1 MTYKYIVT
9 FLFLC
14 SVEIGLSKELKIIDM
29 EGTYDLDGDG
39 QYEFA
44 ALEYNRLNGHTISMI
59 RYYEID
65 IDGYQNLSWE
75 LEMPDGLLGSF
86 IGVKLADII
95 GDGTPELVAVANLS
109 SNGDE
114 TILQPIIFYYKWYD
128 DGFSETPSGYLN
140 IGDQNDFVRCHNF
153 DLIDLDNNNDQEIL
167 LSLGS
172 PMRAL
177 ALIDVSSEGDL
188 IMIERLEPTALSTGV
203 GFVYGKSID
212 WNNDGYDEIISFSPE
227 GNVLKIQPYFNR
239 NGKLVLGEAKQE
251 IITGINGLLPMSII
265 VSDWDS
271 DGFKDILLPFQS
283 GHVVAMTLSPAT
295 VAIDVLPIDAGPL
308 SDMSVVDINL
318 DNVNDLFLVSGE
330 MNMITMAIGSLDTVG
345 LKTSY
350 FTLETDT
357 ADAQVFNIIPI
368 TEKGVYTGSI
378 VASSWNGQE
387 SNVFLTEIG
396 KIKID
401 IPSPDEEDV
410 ITALDEQ
417 IDLIDLFPEIKHAM
431 DLPKLPKPPATTG
444 QMLPKDIL
452 PRHILTEN
460 QLFTY
465 KIPEDAARQFYS
477 FRWLTPPPKGMFFHY
492 ESRSIQ
498 WVPDDTQLGAYKLG
512 YRVEM
517 KIGESVSLEATIKD
531 SLLTYQMIPELE
543 GDDEYLWIYVN
554 DPPKF
559 VTKPVLT
566 EFVANS
572 TFAYSPVVIDRNIDK
587 NIRYFLEFA
596 PDDMILGENGSLVWK
611 TDSADVNVY
620 DVRLIATDGFDRD
633 IQEFKLY
640 ARAGVKIISRPLV
653 DLKVNEPYQ
662 YQVDVWRPEL
672 SQEIKVKLLHAPIG
686 MLINK
691 NNFISWTPETTQ
703 LDTQY
708 FAIEASHGVAKDTQ
722 NVAVFVNHPPII
734 SSAPPLINV
743 VNVGSTWDFQLEI
756 SDPNMAD
763 KLTITSLEL
772 PEGMRI
778 DPFTWRLR
786 WDPTDEELDFSHMRL
801 EITDGKEIYFI
812 DSDFYVNA
820 PIKIVSVPPMTAN
833 LGEPYQYRI
842 LNSDK
847 NKSALLPYDKT
858 IRIDEINSV
867 RIYSI
872 DITDDVYQENI
883 GRYIG
888 EWESA
893 EEIYLTD
900 NDKPESSAFSRLN
913 AKKYVNNI
921 FWENERLYILIKTV
935 DDRTIGIKDLL
946 WEFFQ
951 GSKGKP
957 PKVIVERLSPIKYTL
972 LEFPDGMEVD
982 EYSGIINWTPGPE
995 QHDSHTIKLL
1005 VSDGYM
1011 KDEQAYEIYVNH
1023 KPVIVS
1029 NAPKS
1034 ALVDEVYRYQI
1045 QVEDK
1050 NSNSE
1055 LVYELLK
1062 TPQGMQMTE
1071 DGKVVWI
1078 PRAAQINNHLFTVRV
1093 TDGYSEDVQKS
1104 QVFVNIPP
1112 SIISIPKPVALT
1124 GYEYTYKLVAED
1136 LNKDKIKFK
1145 PIKLPKYS
1153 TFNKRTG
1160 LIQWRPRN
1168 NQLGPNDV
1176 IIAAIDERGATTAHE
1191 FKIHAFE
1198 NPSARQ
1204 FVNTGWPLMLTFVGM
1219 MFAWG
1224 VAQI

>member
-1 MTYKYIVT
+1 MTNKYIIT
-9 FLFLC
+9 FLFLL
-14 SVEIGLSKELKIIDM
+14 SIGIGFSKELKIINM

-44 ALEYNRLNGHTISMI
+44 ALEFNRINGHTISMI

-95 GDGTPELVAVANLS
+95 GDGIPELVAVANLS
-109 SNGDE
+109 SNGEE

-128 DGFSETPSGYLN
+128 DGFEENPSGYLN
-140 IGDQNDFVRCHNF
+140 IGDQKDFIRCHNF
-153 DLIDLDNNNDQEIL
+153 DLINLDNDGDQEIM

-172 PMRAL
+172 PMRDL
-177 ALIDVSSEGDL
+177 ALIDLDSEGNL
-188 IMIERLEPTALSTGV
+188 IMIERLEPPELSSGTG
-203 GFVYGKSID
+203 FIYGKSVD

-239 NGKLVLGEAKQE
+239 NGRLVLGDAKQE
-251 IITGINGLLPMSII
+251 IVTGINGLLPMSIV

-271 DGFKDILLPFQS
+271 DGFKDVLLPFQS

-295 VAIDVLPIDAGPL
+295 VAVEVLPIDAGPL
-308 SDMSVVDINL
+308 SDISVIDINF

-345 LKTSY
+345 LNTSY
-350 FTLETDT
+350 FTLLTDT
-357 ADAQVFNIIPI
+357 TDAQVFNIIPI
-368 TEKGVYTGSI
+368 TDKGEYIGSI
-378 VASSWNGQE
+378 IASSWDGKS
-387 SNVFLTEIG
+387 SNIFLTDIG
-396 KIKID
+396 KTEIE
-401 IPSPDEEDV
+401 IPAPDEEDV

-417 IDLIDLFPEIKHAM
+417 IELIDLFPEIKHAM
-431 DLPKLPKPPATTG
+431 DLPKLPKPPTTIG
-444 QMLPKDIL
+444 QVLPKDIL
-452 PRHILTEN
+452 PRHILTLN

-465 KIPEDAARQFYS
+465 KIPEDEARQFYS
-477 FRWLTPPPKGMFFHY
+477 FRWLSPPPKGMFFHY
-492 ESRSIQ
+492 ESRAIQ
-498 WVPDDTQLGAYKLG
+498 WVPDNVQLGAYKLG
-512 YRVEM
+512 YRIEM
-517 KIGESVSLEATIKD
+517 KVGESVSLEATIKD

-543 GDDEYLWIYVN
+543 GYDEYIWIYVN
-554 DPPKF
+554 DPPAF
-559 VTKPVLT
+559 VTSPIGT
-566 EFVANS
+566 EFVSNS
-572 TFAYSPVVIDRNIDK
+572 VFSYTPIVKDRNIDTK
-587 NIRYFLEFA
+587 IKYSLEVA
-596 PDDMILGENGSLVWK
+596 PDGMVLGENGSLTWK
-611 TDSADVNVY
+611 SDSADVNVY
-620 DVRLIATDGFDRD
+620 DVRLVATDGFDRD

-640 ARAGVKIISRPLV
+640 ARAGVKIISSPV
-653 DLKVNEPYQ
+653 IDLKVNQPYK
-662 YQVDVWRPEL
+662 YQVEIWRPEL
-672 SQEIKVKLLHAPIG
+672 SQEIKVELLHAPIG
-686 MLINK
+686 MSIDKNNLIN
-691 NNFISWTPETTQ
+691 WTPETTQ

-708 FAIEASHGVAKDTQ
+708 FAIQASHGVAKDTQ
-722 NVAVFVNHPPII
+722 NVSLFVNHPPII

-743 VNVGSTWDFQLEI
+743 INVGSTWDYQLEI
-756 SDPNMAD
+756 SDPNIGD
-763 KLTITSLEL
+763 KLTITALEL
-772 PEGMRI
+772 PDGMRI

-801 EITDGKEIYFI
+801 EITDGKDVYFI

-820 PIKIVSVPPMTAN
+820 PIKIVSIPPMTAN

-847 NKSALLPYDKT
+847 NNSALLPYDET
-858 IRIDEINSV
+858 IRIDNIKSI

-921 FWENERLYILIKTV
+921 FWENDRLYILIKTI

-982 EYSGIINWTPGPE
+982 EYSGIINWTPGLE
-995 QHDSHTIKLL
+995 QYDSHTIKLL
-1005 VSDGYM
+1005 VSDGYL
-1011 KDEQAYEIYVNH
+1011 KDEQTYEIYVNH
-1023 KPVIVS
+1023 KPIIVS

-1050 NSNSE
+1050 NSNSD

-1062 TPQGMQMTE
+1062 APQGMQMTE

-1078 PRAAQINNHLFTVRV
+1078 PRSAQINNHLFSVRV
-1093 TDGYSEDVQKS
+1093 TDGYSEDIQKS

-1160 LIQWRPRN
+1160 LVQWRPRN

-1224 VAQI
+1224 VAQF

>member
-1 MTYKYIVT
+1 MTYKYFAM
-9 FLFLC
+9 FLFFC
-14 SVEIGLSKELKIIDM
+14 FTGIGFSQELKIIDM

-44 ALEYNRLNGHTISMI
+44 ALEYNRLNGNTISMI

-95 GDGTPELVAVANLS
+95 GDGIPELVAVANLS

-140 IGDQNDFVRCHNF
+140 IGDQKDFIRCHNF
-153 DLIDLDNNNDQEIL
+153 DLIDLDNDDNHEIM

-177 ALIDVSSEGDL
+177 ALIDVSNDGTL
-188 IMIERLEPTALSTGV
+188 VMIERLEPPLLSTGV

-227 GNVLKIQPYFNR
+227 GNVLKIQPYLNR
-239 NGKLVLGEAKQE
+239 NGKLILGEAKQE
-251 IITGINGLLPMSII
+251 IIAGLNGLLARSIVI
-265 VSDWDS
+265 SDWDS
-271 DGFKDILLPFQS
+271 DGCRDVLLPFQS
-283 GHVVAMTLSPAT
+283 GHVVSMTLSPAT
-295 VAIDVLPIDAGPL
+295 VATDVLPIDAGPL
-308 SDMSVVDINL
+308 SDMSVVDINS
-318 DNVNDLFLVSGE
+318 DNINDLFLVSGE
-330 MNMITMAIGSLDTVG
+330 MNMITMAIGSLDNAG
-345 LKTSY
+345 LNTSY

-357 ADAQVFNIIPI
+357 ADAQVFNIVPI
-368 TEKGVYTGSI
+368 TEQGEYTGSI
-378 VASSWNGQE
+378 IASSWDGDV
-387 SNVFLTEIG
+387 SNVFLTEVG
-396 KIKID
+396 KKEINLPI
-401 IPSPDEEDV
+401 PDEEDV

-417 IDLIDLFPEIKHAM
+417 IELIDLFPEIKHAM
-431 DLPKLPKPPATTG
+431 DLPKLPKPPATMG
-444 QMLPKDIL
+444 QVLPKSIL
-452 PRHILTEN
+452 PRHVLTLN

-465 KIPEDAARQFYS
+465 KIPEDEARQFYS

-498 WVPDDTQLGAYKLG
+498 WVPDNTQLGAYKLG
-512 YRVEM
+512 YRIEM
-517 KIGESVSLEATIKD
+517 KTGESVSLEATIRD

-543 GDDEYLWIYVN
+543 GYDEYVWIYVN
-554 DPPKF
+554 DPPVF
-559 VTKPVLT
+559 VTSPIGT
-566 EFVANS
+566 EFVSNS
-572 TFAYSPVVIDRNIDK
+572 VFSYTPVVKDRNIDTK
-587 NIRYFLEFA
+587 IKYSLEIS
-596 PDDMILGENGSLVWK
+596 PDDMILGENGSLIWQ

-620 DVRLIATDGFDRD
+620 DVRLVATDGFDRD

-640 ARAGVKIISRPLV
+640 ARAGVKIISNPIL

-686 MLINK
+686 MSINK
-691 NNFISWTPETTQ
+691 NNLINWTPESTQ

-734 SSAPPLINV
+734 VSAPPLINV

-763 KLTITSLEL
+763 KLTITSLEM
-772 PEGMRI
+772 PDGMRI

-786 WDPTDEELDFSHMRL
+786 WDPTDEELDFSHLRL
-801 EITDGKEIYFI
+801 EVTDGKEIYFI

-833 LGEPYQYRI
+833 LGEPYQYRV

-858 IRIDEINSV
+858 IRIDEINLV

-872 DITDDVYQENI
+872 DITDDVYKENI

-893 EEIYLTD
+893 KEIYLTD

-921 FWENERLYILIKTV
+921 FWENERLYVLIKTV

-951 GSKGKP
+951 GAKGKP

-982 EYSGIINWTPGPE
+982 EYSVIINWTPGPE

-1011 KDEQAYEIYVNH
+1011 KDEQTYEIYVNH

-1034 ALVDEVYRYQI
+1034 ALVDEVYKYQI

-1062 TPQGMQMTE
+1062 APQGMQMTE

-1093 TDGYSEDVQKS
+1093 TDGYSEDIQKS

-1124 GYEYTYKLVAED
+1124 G
-1136 LNKDKIKFK
+1136 
-1145 PIKLPKYS
+1145 
-1153 TFNKRTG
+1153 
-1160 LIQWRPRN
+1160 
-1168 NQLGPNDV
+1168 
-1176 IIAAIDERGATTAHE
+1176 
-1191 FKIHAFE
+1191 
-1198 NPSARQ
+1198 
-1204 FVNTGWPLMLTFVGM
+1204 
-1219 MFAWG
+1219 
-1224 VAQI
+1224 

>member
-1 MTYKYIVT
+1 MTYKYFAM
-9 FLFLC
+9 FLFFC
-14 SVEIGLSKELKIIDM
+14 FTGIGFSQELKIIDM

-44 ALEYNRLNGHTISMI
+44 ALEYNRLNGNTISMI

-95 GDGTPELVAVANLS
+95 GDGMPELVAVANLS

-140 IGDQNDFVRCHNF
+140 IGDQKDFIRCHNF
-153 DLIDLDNNNDQEIL
+153 DLIDLDNDDNHEIM

-177 ALIDVSSEGDL
+177 ALIDVSNDGTL
-188 IMIERLEPTALSTGV
+188 VMIERLEPPLLSTGV

-227 GNVLKIQPYFNR
+227 GNVLKIQPYLNR
-239 NGKLVLGEAKQE
+239 NGKLILGEAKQE
-251 IITGINGLLPMSII
+251 IIAGLNGLLARSIVI
-265 VSDWDS
+265 SDWDS
-271 DGFKDILLPFQS
+271 DGFRDVLLPFQS
-283 GHVVAMTLSPAT
+283 GHVVSMTLSPAT
-295 VAIDVLPIDAGPL
+295 VATDVLPIDAGPL
-308 SDMSVVDINL
+308 SDMSVVDINS
-318 DNVNDLFLVSGE
+318 DNINDLFLVSGE
-330 MNMITMAIGSLDTVG
+330 MNMITMAIGSLDNAG
-345 LKTSY
+345 LNTSY

-357 ADAQVFNIIPI
+357 ADAQVFNIVPI
-368 TEKGVYTGSI
+368 TEQGEYTGSI
-378 VASSWNGQE
+378 IASSWDGDV
-387 SNVFLTEIG
+387 SNVFLTEVG
-396 KIKID
+396 KKEINLPI
-401 IPSPDEEDV
+401 PDEEDV

-417 IDLIDLFPEIKHAM
+417 IELIDLFPEIKHAM
-431 DLPKLPKPPATTG
+431 DLPKLPKPPATMG
-444 QMLPKDIL
+444 QVLPKSIL
-452 PRHILTEN
+452 PRHVLTLN

-465 KIPEDAARQFYS
+465 KIPEDEARQFYS

-498 WVPDDTQLGAYKLG
+498 WVPDNTQLGAYKLG
-512 YRVEM
+512 YRIEM
-517 KIGESVSLEATIKD
+517 KTGESVSLEATIRD

-543 GDDEYLWIYVN
+543 GYDEYVWIYVN
-554 DPPKF
+554 DPPVF
-559 VTKPVLT
+559 VTSPIGT
-566 EFVANS
+566 EFVSNS
-572 TFAYSPVVIDRNIDK
+572 VFSYTPVVKDRNIDTK
-587 NIRYFLEFA
+587 IKYSLEIS
-596 PDDMILGENGSLVWK
+596 PDDMILGENGSLIWQ

-620 DVRLIATDGFDRD
+620 DVRLVATDGFDRD

-640 ARAGVKIISRPLV
+640 ARAGVKIISNPIL

-686 MLINK
+686 MSINK
-691 NNFISWTPETTQ
+691 NNLINWTPESTQ

-734 SSAPPLINV
+734 VSAPPLINV

-763 KLTITSLEL
+763 KLTITSLEM
-772 PEGMRI
+772 PDGMRI

-786 WDPTDEELDFSHMRL
+786 WDPTDEELDFSHLRL
-801 EITDGKEIYFI
+801 EVTDGKEIYFI

-833 LGEPYQYRI
+833 LGEPYQYRV

-847 NKSALLPYDKT
+847 NKSALLHYDKT
-858 IRIDEINSV
+858 IRIDEINLV

-872 DITDDVYQENI
+872 DITDDVYKENI

-893 EEIYLTD
+893 KEIYLTD

-921 FWENERLYILIKTV
+921 FWENERLYVLIKTV

-951 GSKGKP
+951 GAKGKP

-995 QHDSHTIKLL
+995 QHDSHAIKLL

-1011 KDEQAYEIYVNH
+1011 KDEQTYEIYVNH

-1034 ALVDEVYRYQI
+1034 ALVDEVYKYQI

-1062 TPQGMQMTE
+1062 APQGMQMTE

-1093 TDGYSEDVQKS
+1093 TDGYSEDIQKS

-1124 GYEYTYKLVAED
+1124 G
-1136 LNKDKIKFK
+1136 
-1145 PIKLPKYS
+1145 
-1153 TFNKRTG
+1153 
-1160 LIQWRPRN
+1160 
-1168 NQLGPNDV
+1168 
-1176 IIAAIDERGATTAHE
+1176 
-1191 FKIHAFE
+1191 
-1198 NPSARQ
+1198 
-1204 FVNTGWPLMLTFVGM
+1204 
-1219 MFAWG
+1219 
-1224 VAQI
+1224 

>member
-1 MTYKYIVT
+1 MTNKYIIT
-9 FLFLC
+9 FLFLL
-14 SVEIGLSKELKIIDM
+14 SIGIGFSKELKIINM

-44 ALEYNRLNGHTISMI
+44 SLEFNRINGHTISMI

-95 GDGTPELVAVANLS
+95 GDGIPELVAVANLS
-109 SNGDE
+109 SNGEE

-128 DGFSETPSGYLN
+128 DGFEENPSGYLN
-140 IGDQNDFVRCHNF
+140 IGDQKDFIRCHNF
-153 DLIDLDNNNDQEIL
+153 DLINLDNDGDQEIM

-172 PMRAL
+172 PMRDL
-177 ALIDVSSEGDL
+177 ALIDLDSEGNL
-188 IMIERLEPTALSTGV
+188 IMIERLEPPELSSGTG
-203 GFVYGKSID
+203 FIYGKSVD

-239 NGKLVLGEAKQE
+239 NGRLVLGDAKQE
-251 IITGINGLLPMSII
+251 IVTGINGLLPMSIV

-271 DGFKDILLPFQS
+271 DGFKDVLLPFQS

-295 VAIDVLPIDAGPL
+295 VAVEVLPIDAGPL
-308 SDMSVVDINL
+308 SDISVIDINF

-345 LKTSY
+345 LNTSY
-350 FTLETDT
+350 FTLLTDT
-357 ADAQVFNIIPI
+357 TDAQVFNIIPI
-368 TEKGVYTGSI
+368 TDKGEYIGSI
-378 VASSWNGQE
+378 IASSWDGKS
-387 SNVFLTEIG
+387 SNIFLTDIG
-396 KIKID
+396 KTEIE
-401 IPSPDEEDV
+401 IPTPDEEDV

-417 IDLIDLFPEIKHAM
+417 IELIDLFPEIKHAM
-431 DLPKLPKPPATTG
+431 DLPKLPKPPTTIG
-444 QMLPKDIL
+444 QVLPKDIL
-452 PRHILTEN
+452 PRHILTLN

-465 KIPEDAARQFYS
+465 KIPEDEARQFYS
-477 FRWLTPPPKGMFFHY
+477 FRWLSPPPKGMFFHY
-492 ESRSIQ
+492 ESRAIQ
-498 WVPDDTQLGAYKLG
+498 WVPDNVQLGAYKLG
-512 YRVEM
+512 YRIEM
-517 KIGESVSLEATIKD
+517 KVGESVSLEATIKD

-543 GDDEYLWIYVN
+543 GYDEYIWIYVN
-554 DPPKF
+554 DPPAF
-559 VTKPVLT
+559 VTSPIGT
-566 EFVANS
+566 EFVSNS
-572 TFAYSPVVIDRNIDK
+572 VFSYTPIVKDRNIDTK
-587 NIRYFLEFA
+587 IKYSLEVA
-596 PDDMILGENGSLVWK
+596 PDGMVLGENGSLTWK
-611 TDSADVNVY
+611 SDSADVNVY
-620 DVRLIATDGFDRD
+620 DVRLVATDGFDRD

-640 ARAGVKIISRPLV
+640 ARAGVKIISSPV
-653 DLKVNEPYQ
+653 IDLKVNQPYK
-662 YQVDVWRPEL
+662 YQVEIWRPEL
-672 SQEIKVKLLHAPIG
+672 SQEIKVELLHAPIG
-686 MLINK
+686 MSIDKNNLIN
-691 NNFISWTPETTQ
+691 WTPETTQ

-708 FAIEASHGVAKDTQ
+708 FAIQASHGVAKDTQ
-722 NVAVFVNHPPII
+722 NVALFVNHPPII

-743 VNVGSTWDFQLEI
+743 INVGSTWDYQLEI
-756 SDPNMAD
+756 SDPNIGD

-772 PEGMRI
+772 PDGMRI

-801 EITDGKEIYFI
+801 EITDGKDVYFI

-820 PIKIVSVPPMTAN
+820 PIKIVSIPPMTAN

-847 NKSALLPYDKT
+847 NNSALLPYDET
-858 IRIDEINSV
+858 IRIDNIKSI

-921 FWENERLYILIKTV
+921 FWENDRLYILIKTI

-982 EYSGIINWTPGPE
+982 EYSGIINWTPGLE
-995 QHDSHTIKLL
+995 QYDSHTIKLL
-1005 VSDGYM
+1005 VSDGYL
-1011 KDEQAYEIYVNH
+1011 KDEQTYEIYVNH
-1023 KPVIVS
+1023 KPIIVS

-1062 TPQGMQMTE
+1062 AP
-1071 DGKVVWI
+1071 
-1078 PRAAQINNHLFTVRV
+1078 
-1093 TDGYSEDVQKS
+1093 
-1104 QVFVNIPP
+1104 
-1112 SIISIPKPVALT
+1112 
-1124 GYEYTYKLVAED
+1124 
-1136 LNKDKIKFK
+1136 
-1145 PIKLPKYS
+1145 
-1153 TFNKRTG
+1153 
-1160 LIQWRPRN
+1160 
-1168 NQLGPNDV
+1168 
-1176 IIAAIDERGATTAHE
+1176 
-1191 FKIHAFE
+1191 
-1198 NPSARQ
+1198 
-1204 FVNTGWPLMLTFVGM
+1204 
-1219 MFAWG
+1219 
-1224 VAQI
+1224 

>member
-1 MTYKYIVT
+1 MTCKYIFT
-9 FLFLC
+9 FLFLF
-14 SVEIGLSKELKIIDM
+14 SLGIGISKDLKIIDM
-29 EGTYDLDGDG
+29 EGTYDLDSDG

-44 ALEYNRLNGHTISMI
+44 SVEYNRLNGHAISMI

-95 GDGTPELVAVANLS
+95 GDGVPELVAVANLS

-128 DGFSETPSGYLN
+128 DGFAENPSGYLN
-140 IGDQNDFVRCHNF
+140 IGNQNDFVRCHNF
-153 DLIDLDNNNDQEIL
+153 DLINLDNDEDQEIL

-172 PMRAL
+172 PMRSL
-177 ALIDVSSEGDL
+177 ALIDLDSENNL
-188 IMIERLEPTALSTGV
+188 VMIEHLEPTALSTGI
-203 GFVYGKSID
+203 GFVYAKSID

-239 NGKLVLGEAKQE
+239 NGSLVLGDAKQQ

-265 VSDWDS
+265 VSDWDL
-271 DGFKDILLPFQS
+271 DGFKDVLLPFQS
-283 GHVVAMTLSPAT
+283 GHIVAMTLSPAS
-295 VAIDVLPIDAGPL
+295 VAIDILPIDAGPL

-318 DNVNDLFLVSGE
+318 DNINDLLLVSGE

-357 ADAQVFNIIPI
+357 TDAQVFNIIPVSD
-368 TEKGVYTGSI
+368 KGIYTGSI
-378 VASSWNGQE
+378 IASSWDGKV

-396 KIKID
+396 KMQID
-401 IPSPDEEDV
+401 IPTPDEEDV

-417 IDLIDLFPEIKHAM
+417 IELIDLFPEIKHAM
-431 DLPKLPKPPATTG
+431 DLPKLPKPPTTIG
-444 QMLPKDIL
+444 QILPKNIL
-452 PRHILTEN
+452 PRHVLTLN
-460 QLFTY
+460 QLFSY
-465 KIPEDAARQFYS
+465 KIPEDEARQFYS

-492 ESRSIQ
+492 ESRAIQ

-512 YRVEM
+512 YRIEM

-543 GDDEYLWIYVN
+543 GYDEYIWVYVN
-554 DPPKF
+554 DPPVF
-559 VTKPVLT
+559 VTSPIGT
-566 EFVANS
+566 EFVSNS
-572 TFAYSPVVIDRNIDK
+572 IFSYTPIVKDQNIDTK
-587 NIRYFLEFA
+587 IKYSLEVA

-620 DVRLIATDGFDRD
+620 DVRLVATDGFDRD

-640 ARAGVKIISRPLV
+640 ARAGVKIVSSPLI
-653 DLKVNEPYQ
+653 DLKVNELYK
-662 YQVDVWRPEL
+662 YQVEVWRPEL
-672 SQEIKVKLLHAPIG
+672 AQKISVELLHGPIG
-686 MLINK
+686 MSIDKNNLINW
-691 NNFISWTPETTQ
+691 IPESTQ

-708 FAIEASHGVAKDTQ
+708 FAIQASHGVAKDTQ

-734 SSAPPLINV
+734 TSAPPSMNV

-772 PEGMRI
+772 PDGMRI

-801 EITDGKEIYFI
+801 EITDGKETYYI

-847 NKSALLPYDKT
+847 NNSALLPYDET
-858 IRIDEINSV
+858 IRIDKINSV

-900 NDKPESSAFSRLN
+900 NDKPEAIAFSRLN

-921 FWENERLYILIKTV
+921 FWENERLYILIKTI

-982 EYSGIINWTPGPE
+982 EYSGIINWTPSPE
-995 QHDSHTIKLL
+995 QYDSHTIKLL
-1005 VSDGYM
+1005 ISDGYL
-1011 KDEQAYEIYVNH
+1011 KDEQTYEVYVNH

-1045 QVEDK
+1045 QIEDK

-1062 TPQGMQMTE
+1062 APQGMQMTE

-1078 PRAAQINNHLFTVRV
+1078 PRAAQINNHLFSVRV
-1093 TDGYSEDVQKS
+1093 TDGYSEDIQKS

-1124 GYEYTYKLVAED
+1124 GYEYNYKLVAED

-1224 VAQI
+1224 VAQF

>member
-1 MTYKYIVT
+1 MTYKYFAM
-9 FLFLC
+9 FLFFC
-14 SVEIGLSKELKIIDM
+14 FTGIGFSQELKIIDM

-44 ALEYNRLNGHTISMI
+44 ALEYNRLNGNTISMI

-95 GDGTPELVAVANLS
+95 GDGIPELVAVANLS

-140 IGDQNDFVRCHNF
+140 IGDQKDFIRCHNF
-153 DLIDLDNNNDQEIL
+153 DLIDLDNDDNHEIM

-177 ALIDVSSEGDL
+177 ALIDVSNDGTL
-188 IMIERLEPTALSTGV
+188 VMIERLEPPLLSTGV

-227 GNVLKIQPYFNR
+227 GNVLKIQPYLNR
-239 NGKLVLGEAKQE
+239 NGKLILGEAKQE
-251 IITGINGLLPMSII
+251 IIAGLNGLLARSIVI
-265 VSDWDS
+265 SDWDS
-271 DGFKDILLPFQS
+271 DGFRDVLLPFQS
-283 GHVVAMTLSPAT
+283 GHVVSMTLSPAT
-295 VAIDVLPIDAGPL
+295 VATDVLPIDAGPL
-308 SDMSVVDINL
+308 SDMSVVDINS
-318 DNVNDLFLVSGE
+318 DNINDLFLVSGE
-330 MNMITMAIGSLDTVG
+330 MNMITMAIGSLDNAR
-345 LKTSY
+345 LNTSY

-357 ADAQVFNIIPI
+357 ADAQVFNIVPI
-368 TEKGVYTGSI
+368 TEQGEYTGSI
-378 VASSWNGQE
+378 IASSWDGDV
-387 SNVFLTEIG
+387 SNVFLTEVG
-396 KIKID
+396 KKEINLPI
-401 IPSPDEEDV
+401 PDEEDV

-417 IDLIDLFPEIKHAM
+417 IELIDLFPEIKHAM
-431 DLPKLPKPPATTG
+431 DLPKLPKPPATMG
-444 QMLPKDIL
+444 QVLPKSIL
-452 PRHILTEN
+452 PRHVLTLN

-465 KIPEDAARQFYS
+465 KIPEDEARQFYS

-498 WVPDDTQLGAYKLG
+498 WVPDNTQLGAYKLG
-512 YRVEM
+512 YRIEM
-517 KIGESVSLEATIKD
+517 KTGESVSLEATIRD

-543 GDDEYLWIYVN
+543 GYDEYVWIYVN
-554 DPPKF
+554 DPPVF
-559 VTKPVLT
+559 VTSPIGT
-566 EFVANS
+566 EFVSNS
-572 TFAYSPVVIDRNIDK
+572 VFSYTPVVKDRNIDTK
-587 NIRYFLEFA
+587 IKYSLEIS
-596 PDDMILGENGSLVWK
+596 PDDMILGENGSLTWQ

-620 DVRLIATDGFDRD
+620 DVRLVATDGFDRD

-640 ARAGVKIISRPLV
+640 ARAGVKIISNPIL

-686 MLINK
+686 MSINK
-691 NNFISWTPETTQ
+691 NNLINWTPESTQ

-734 SSAPPLINV
+734 VSAPPLINV

-763 KLTITSLEL
+763 KLTITSLEM
-772 PEGMRI
+772 PDGMRI

-786 WDPTDEELDFSHMRL
+786 WDPTDEELDFSHLRL
-801 EITDGKEIYFI
+801 EVTDGKEIYFI

-833 LGEPYQYRI
+833 LGEPYQYRV

-858 IRIDEINSV
+858 IRIDEINLV

-872 DITDDVYQENI
+872 DITDDVYKENI

-893 EEIYLTD
+893 KEIYLTD

-921 FWENERLYILIKTV
+921 FWENERLYVLIKTV

-951 GSKGKP
+951 
-957 PKVIVERLSPIKYTL
+957 
-972 LEFPDGMEVD
+972 
-982 EYSGIINWTPGPE
+982 
-995 QHDSHTIKLL
+995 
-1005 VSDGYM
+1005 
-1011 KDEQAYEIYVNH
+1011 
-1023 KPVIVS
+1023 
-1029 NAPKS
+1029 
-1034 ALVDEVYRYQI
+1034 
-1045 QVEDK
+1045 
-1050 NSNSE
+1050 
-1055 LVYELLK
+1055 
-1062 TPQGMQMTE
+1062 
-1071 DGKVVWI
+1071 
-1078 PRAAQINNHLFTVRV
+1078 
-1093 TDGYSEDVQKS
+1093 
-1104 QVFVNIPP
+1104 
-1112 SIISIPKPVALT
+1112 
-1124 GYEYTYKLVAED
+1124 
-1136 LNKDKIKFK
+1136 
-1145 PIKLPKYS
+1145 
-1153 TFNKRTG
+1153 
-1160 LIQWRPRN
+1160 
-1168 NQLGPNDV
+1168 
-1176 IIAAIDERGATTAHE
+1176 
-1191 FKIHAFE
+1191 
-1198 NPSARQ
+1198 
-1204 FVNTGWPLMLTFVGM
+1204 
-1219 MFAWG
+1219 
-1224 VAQI
+1224 

>member
-1 MTYKYIVT
+1 MTYKYIAM
-9 FLFLC
+9 FLFFC
-14 SVEIGLSKELKIIDM
+14 FIGIGFSQELKIIDM

-44 ALEYNRLNGHTISMI
+44 ALEYNRLNGNTISMI

-95 GDGTPELVAVANLS
+95 GDGIPELVAVANLS

-140 IGDQNDFVRCHNF
+140 IGDQKDFIRCHNF
-153 DLIDLDNNNDQEIL
+153 DLIDLDNDDNHEIM

-177 ALIDVSSEGDL
+177 ALIDVSNDGTL
-188 IMIERLEPTALSTGV
+188 IMIERLEPPLLSTGV

-227 GNVLKIQPYFNR
+227 GNVLKIQPYLNR
-239 NGKLVLGEAKQE
+239 NGKLILGEAKQE
-251 IITGINGLLPMSII
+251 IIAGLNGLLARSIAI
-265 VSDWDS
+265 SDWDS
-271 DGFKDILLPFQS
+271 DGFKDVLLPFQS
-283 GHVVAMTLSPAT
+283 GHVVSMTLSPAT
-295 VAIDVLPIDAGPL
+295 VATDVLPIDAGPL
-308 SDMSVVDINL
+308 SDMSVVDINS
-318 DNVNDLFLVSGE
+318 DNINDLFLVSGE
-330 MNMITMAIGSLDTVG
+330 MNMITMAIGSLDNAG
-345 LKTSY
+345 LNTSY

-357 ADAQVFNIIPI
+357 ADAQVFNIVPI
-368 TEKGVYTGSI
+368 TEQGEYTGSI
-378 VASSWNGQE
+378 IASSWDGDV
-387 SNVFLTEIG
+387 SNVFLTEVG
-396 KIKID
+396 KKEINLPI
-401 IPSPDEEDV
+401 PDEEDV

-417 IDLIDLFPEIKHAM
+417 IELIDLFPEIKHAM
-431 DLPKLPKPPATTG
+431 DLPKLPKPPATMG
-444 QMLPKDIL
+444 QVLPKSIL
-452 PRHILTEN
+452 PRHVLTLN

-465 KIPEDAARQFYS
+465 KIPEDEARQFYS

-498 WVPDDTQLGAYKLG
+498 WVPDNTQLGAYKLG
-512 YRVEM
+512 YRIEM
-517 KIGESVSLEATIKD
+517 KTGESVSLEATIRD

-543 GDDEYLWIYVN
+543 GYDEYVWIYVN
-554 DPPKF
+554 DPPVF
-559 VTKPVLT
+559 VTNPIGT
-566 EFVANS
+566 EFVSNS
-572 TFAYSPVVIDRNIDK
+572 VFSYTPVVKDRNIDTK
-587 NIRYFLEFA
+587 IKYSLEIS
-596 PDDMILGENGSLVWK
+596 PDDMILGENGSLIWQ

-620 DVRLIATDGFDRD
+620 DVRLVATDGFDRD

-640 ARAGVKIISRPLV
+640 ARAGVKIISNPIL

-686 MLINK
+686 MSINK
-691 NNFISWTPETTQ
+691 NNLINWTPESTQ

-734 SSAPPLINV
+734 VSAPPLINV

-763 KLTITSLEL
+763 KLTITSLEM
-772 PEGMRI
+772 PDGMRI

-786 WDPTDEELDFSHMRL
+786 WDPTDEELDFSHLRL
-801 EITDGKEIYFI
+801 EVTDGKEIYFI

-833 LGEPYQYRI
+833 LGEPYQYRV

-858 IRIDEINSV
+858 IRIDEINLV

-872 DITDDVYQENI
+872 DITDDVYKENI

-893 EEIYLTD
+893 KEIYLTD

-921 FWENERLYILIKTV
+921 FWENERLYVLIKTV

-951 GSKGKP
+951 GAKGKP

-1011 KDEQAYEIYVNH
+1011 KDEQTYEIYVNH

-1034 ALVDEVYRYQI
+1034 ALVDEVYKYQI

-1062 TPQGMQMTE
+1062 APQGMQMTE

-1093 TDGYSEDVQKS
+1093 TDGYSEDIQKS

-1168 NQLGPNDV
+1168 NQLGPNDI

>member
-1 MTYKYIVT
+1 MD
-9 FLFLC
+9 
-14 SVEIGLSKELKIIDM
+14 IGISKDLKIIDM

-44 ALEYNRLNGHTISMI
+44 AVEFNRLNGHTISMI

-65 IDGYQNLSWE
+65 IDGYQNLLWE

-86 IGVKLADII
+86 VGVKLADII
-95 GDGTPELVAVANLS
+95 GDGVPELVAVANLS

-128 DGFSETPSGYLN
+128 DGFAETPSGYLN
-140 IGDQNDFVRCHNF
+140 IGDKKKFIRCHNF

-177 ALIDVSSEGDL
+177 ALIDLDSENNL
-188 IMIERLEPTALSTGV
+188 VMIESLEPTALKTGV

-227 GNVLKIQPYFNR
+227 GNVLKIQPYYNR
-239 NGKLVLGEAKQE
+239 NGRLVLGDAKQE
-251 IITGINGLLPMSII
+251 IITGINGLIPMSII
-265 VSDWDS
+265 ISDWDL
-271 DGFKDILLPFQS
+271 DGFKDVLLPFQS
-283 GHVVAMTLSPAT
+283 GHVIAMTLSPAT

-318 DNVNDLFLVSGE
+318 DNINDLFLVSGE

-345 LKTSY
+345 LNTSY

-357 ADAQVFNIIPI
+357 TDAQVFNIIPV
-368 TEKGVYTGSI
+368 TDNGEYSGSI
-378 VASSWNGQE
+378 IASSWDGKV
-387 SNVFLTEIG
+387 SNVFLTDIG
-396 KIKID
+396 KVQID
-401 IPSPDEEDV
+401 MPTPDEEDV

-417 IDLIDLFPEIKHAM
+417 IELIDLFPEIKYAM
-431 DLPKLPKPPATTG
+431 DLPKLPKPPATVG
-444 QMLPKDIL
+444 QILPKNIL
-452 PRHILTEN
+452 PRHVLTLN

-465 KIPEDAARQFYS
+465 KIPEDEARQFYS
-477 FRWLTPPPKGMFFHY
+477 FRWLSPPPKGMFFHY
-492 ESRSIQ
+492 ESRAIQ

-512 YRVEM
+512 YRIEM
-517 KIGESVSLEATIKD
+517 KTGESVSLEATIKD

-543 GDDEYLWIYVN
+543 GYDEYVWVYVN
-554 DPPKF
+554 DPPVF
-559 VTKPVLT
+559 VTTPIGT
-566 EFVANS
+566 EFVSNS
-572 TFAYSPVVIDRNIDK
+572 VFSYTPVVKDQNIDTK
-587 NIRYFLEFA
+587 IKYSLEVA
-596 PDDMILGENGSLVWK
+596 PDDMVLGENGSLVWR

-620 DVRLIATDGFDRD
+620 DVRLVATDGFDRD
-633 IQEFKLY
+633 VQEFKLY
-640 ARAGVKIISRPLV
+640 ARAGVKIVSSPLV
-653 DLKVNEPYQ
+653 DLKVNELYQ
-662 YQVDVWRPEL
+662 YQVEVWRPEL
-672 SQEIKVKLLHAPIG
+672 AQEMRVELLHGPIG
-686 MLINK
+686 MSIDNNNLIN
-691 NNFISWTPETTQ
+691 WTPETTQ

-708 FAIEASHGVAKDTQ
+708 FAVQASHGVAKDTQ

-734 SSAPPLINV
+734 ASAPPSINV

-772 PEGMRI
+772 PDGMRI

-801 EITDGKEIYFI
+801 EVTDGKETYFI

-833 LGEPYQYRI
+833 LGESYQYRI
-842 LNSDK
+842 LDSDK
-847 NKSALLPYDKT
+847 NNSALLPYDET
-858 IRIDEINSV
+858 IRIDDINSV

-888 EWESA
+888 EWDSA

-900 NDKPESSAFSRLN
+900 NDKPESTAFSRLN

-921 FWENERLYILIKTV
+921 FWENQRLYVLIKTV
-935 DDRTIGIKDLL
+935 DNRTIGIKDLL

-982 EYSGIINWTPGPE
+982 EYSGIINWTPSPE
-995 QHDSHTIKLL
+995 QYDSHTIKIL

-1011 KDEQAYEIYVNH
+1011 KDEQTYEIYVNH

-1034 ALVDEVYRYQI
+1034 ALVDEVFRYQI

-1055 LVYELLK
+1055 LIYELLK
-1062 TPQGMQMTE
+1062 
-1071 DGKVVWI
+1071 
-1078 PRAAQINNHLFTVRV
+1078 
-1093 TDGYSEDVQKS
+1093 
-1104 QVFVNIPP
+1104 
-1112 SIISIPKPVALT
+1112 
-1124 GYEYTYKLVAED
+1124 
-1136 LNKDKIKFK
+1136 
-1145 PIKLPKYS
+1145 
-1153 TFNKRTG
+1153 
-1160 LIQWRPRN
+1160 
-1168 NQLGPNDV
+1168 
-1176 IIAAIDERGATTAHE
+1176 
-1191 FKIHAFE
+1191 
-1198 NPSARQ
+1198 
-1204 FVNTGWPLMLTFVGM
+1204 
-1219 MFAWG
+1219 
-1224 VAQI
+1224 